1 MGLFIYGSAGF
12 SVDFDDR
19 TLIHLQLVVGP
30 KLRRDES
37 FFFTWSGETGSGH
50 GRTSLWL
57 DRSVPMIFQCVSDQR
72 YDINRDWLEVLTI
85 SANSAQGLQ
94 LVAEPAELVSV

>member
-1 MGLFIYGSAGF
+1 
-12 SVDFDDR
+12 
-19 TLIHLQLVVGP
+19 
-30 KLRRDES
+30 
-37 FFFTWSGETGSGH
+37 
-50 GRTSLWL
+50 
-57 DRSVPMIFQCVSDQR
+57 MIFQCVSDQR